1 MKFNQN
7 IEEDKFEI
15 QIAPLIDVV
24 FLLLIYFMVTTT
36 LIKKEADIGFIL
48 PANISVEDMQDIP
61 VEALIEINADGIVEI
76 EGMRFSGNDQELE
89 DLILQLKGLKEIAVT
104 QRAPFYV
111 NLLPHKRALHD
122 RIIDVMDACSAAGVD
137 SLTFGKSTE

>member
-1 MKFNQN
+1 MNFSRQV
-7 IEEDKFEI
+7 EEDKFEI

-48 PANISVEDMQDIP
+48 PANIAVEDMQDIP
-61 VEALIEINADGIVEI
+61 VEALIEINQEGVVEI
-76 EGMRFSGNDQELE
+76 EGMRFTGEDQTLD
-89 DLILQLKGLKEIAVT
+89 DLILQLKGLKEIALT

-111 NLLPHKRALHD
+111 NLIPHKRALHS

-137 SLTFGKSTE
+137 SLTFGKSQE

>member
-1 MKFNQN
+1 MNFSRQV
-7 IEEDKFEI
+7 EEDKFEI

-36 LIKKEADIGFIL
+36 LIKKEADIGFVL
-48 PANISVEDMQDIP
+48 PANIAVEEMQDIP
-61 VEALIEINADGIVEI
+61 VEALIEINSEGIVEI
-76 EGMRFSGNDQELE
+76 EGMRFAGDDEALD
-89 DLILQLKGLKEIAVT
+89 DLILQLRGLKEIAVT

-111 NLLPHKRALHD
+111 NLIPHKRALHS

-137 SLTFGKSTE
+137 SLTFGKSQE

>member
-1 MKFNQN
+1 MNFSRQV
-7 IEEDKFEI
+7 EEDKFEI

-36 LIKKEADIGFIL
+36 LIKKEADIGFVL
-48 PANISVEDMQDIP
+48 PANIAVEDMQDIP
-61 VEALIEINADGIVEI
+61 VEALIEINPEGIVEI
-76 EGMRFSGNDQELE
+76 EGMRFAGDDEALD
-89 DLILQLKGLKEIAVT
+89 DLILQLRGLKEIAVT

-111 NLLPHKRALHD
+111 NLIPHKRALHS

-137 SLTFGKSTE
+137 SLTFGKSQE